1 MQQLSNTSSLIE
13 PVVGESGASDVSS
26 TAPPEMASLEQGQ
39 DTPIDQQQ
47 QQQQQE
53 GDQQEGDQ
61 QGEEQGHQ
69 GGEEVEGEEKT
80 AEAVGEDTTPP
91 EQDPE

>member
-1 MQQLSNTSSLIE
+1 MQQLSNASSLIE
-13 PVVGESGASDVSS
+13 PVVGESDVSS

-53 GDQQEGDQ
+53 GDQQGD
-61 QGEEQGHQ
+61 Q
-69 GGEEVEGEEKT
+69 GGEEVEGEEKM
-80 AEAVGEDTTPP
+80 AEAETEVGEDTTLP